1 MVFIRLSAL
10 GDQELAGIS
19 RTVNAAF
26 SSKVFAADDAAG
38 NTHHAFAELHTTAKH
53 ATKNFWDHADFVCYN
68 DKAGYASWGA
78 RNC

>member
-1 MVFIRLSAL
+1 MFVRLSAL
-10 GDQELAGIS
+10 GDAELNSIS

-26 SSKVFAADDAAG
+26 APKVFAADDAGG
-38 NTHHAFAELHTTAKH
+38 NTKHAFSELHTTQKKA
-53 ATKNFWDHADFVCYN
+53 AANFWDHADFVCYN